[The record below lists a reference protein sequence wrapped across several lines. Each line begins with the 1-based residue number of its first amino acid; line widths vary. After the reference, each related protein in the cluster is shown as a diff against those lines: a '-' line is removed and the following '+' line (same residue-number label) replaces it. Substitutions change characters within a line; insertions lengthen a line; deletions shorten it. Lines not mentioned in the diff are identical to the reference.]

1 MQCFSYDFFMGHL
14 HPKKLLWKVCI
25 IVVFWCCLPFQNWK
39 LLFKHCEIV
48 HPHIVCKICNSF
60 VTTEIVCEDHM
71 KKYQNSYINFLTS
84 IYFHVILAVQ
94 VGNWTWKYY
103 HVGRCSGGMYVFSTE
118 NLLCYKCFGVVPSS
132 QFNYVSSFSLSYC

>member
-1 MQCFSYDFFMGHL
+1 MFLIWFL
-14 HPKKLLWKVCI
+14 HGPFTPKEVTMESVHYCC
-25 IVVFWCCLPFQNWK
+25 FWCCLPFQNWK

-60 VTTEIVCEDHM
+60 VTTEIVFEDHM

-84 IYFHVILAVQ
+84 IYFHVILAVT

-132 QFNYVSSFSLSYC
+132 KFNYVSSFSLSYC